1 MQGLPPSSSK
11 AWTARSS
18 SPESKLRQ
26 IPRTSFPTHSYL
38 RELSEVLF
46 GLIIVRTITL
56 AAGLT
61 TGSDTLTGANDEDYK
76 PPFPFTAKLNKLTI
90 KLERP
95 KLTKEDITR
104 LENAEAEALDGKPLN
119 RVQPGPH

>member
-1 MQGLPPSSSK
+1 M
-11 AWTARSS
+11 
-18 SPESKLRQ
+18 RQ
-26 IPRTSFPTHSYL
+26 IPGTSFQKHSYCGSF
-38 RELSEVLF
+38 SEAVF
-46 GLIIVRTITL
+46 GLIIMLTITL

-104 LENAEAEALDGKPLN
+104 LENAEATALDGKPLN
-119 RVQPGPH
+119 RVQEGPR